1 MATDGVPREVR
12 VLTVTA
18 DEEYAS
24 QIDTRLSADGS
35 VALTAVGTVGEALD
49 RLAGGAR
56 IDCIVSD
63 HDLPDTDGIAFLEAV
78 RAQAPSLPFI
88 LFTSE
93 GSESLASRA
102 ISADVTDYLVKER
115 HGDQWE
121 QLSSL
126 VRDAVTYNRTHGD
139 LIEPDKR
146 ARAVLNAAHDTIAIV
161 RNGRYEFINDAGV
174 ELLGAPTAASVVGR
188 PVAETVEGGD
198 HPLSADHLAEIQTR
212 DQSVDRTEARVVGLD
227 GTQTPVEITGT
238 GIEWGESPAVILIVR
253 DISELK
259 EHRQELALKDRV
271 MDDAPVGIT
280 IADATQDD
288 HPLLYANERFQ
299 ELTGYSEGELLGR
312 NARFLQGAETDPE
325 PVAAL
330 RRGIE
335 ADEPVTAEL
344 TNYRKD
350 GTEFWNRV
358 TIAPVEDRNGDV
370 TQYVGFQEDVTERR
384 ESERTLR
391 QFQRAVEAAGNVI
404 LITDT
409 DGTIEYV
416 NPAFESVTGY
426 SSEEALGETPR
437 LFSSGEM
444 ANEYYENLW
453 ETVLA
458 GDVWKDE
465 IVNRRKSG
473 ELYYA
478 RETISPLTDD
488 EGNVTAFVAIQ
499 TDITEQKERE
509 GQLQQYERAIEGAN
523 DLICATDTNHNYL
536 FANRGYRE
544 YHDIE
549 QDDISEL
556 TPREVLGPD
565 VWETIEPHI
574 DRTLAGNSVH
584 YRMER
589 SRPNRSDRTFDVRY
603 YPLEDGET
611 GEVEG
616 VVATLR
622 DVTPQRDRERQL
634 HVLDR
639 VLRHNLRNAM
649 SVITGNA
656 ELIAAQ
662 TEQELNGLAENIIET
677 GEELLGVTE
686 RERKIVE
693 VLSEARLVHPL
704 EISDYI
710 ERPVTDL
717 RQHHPNATIDLT
729 MPDEVHAATIPQ
741 IEQAITELLE
751 NAVDHSD
758 RTEPTV
764 SVTVESHPETVEV
777 DIADDGPGIP
787 EQEQT
792 ILTGE
797 DDIDPLYHGSG
808 LGLWLVNWIVTH
820 SDGTLAFEENEP
832 RGSVVKLTLPKTHMD
847 QPIGVA
853 ARPTETAGE

>member
-1 MATDGVPREVR
+1 MSTDGAPREIR
-12 VLTVTA
+12 VLAVTA
-18 DEEYAS
+18 DDEYAT
-24 QIDTRLSADGS
+24 QIEARLPADGDIEVTT
-35 VALTAVGTVGEALD
+35 VATVEEALD
-49 RLAGGAR
+49 RLADGTR

-63 HDLPDTDGIAFLEAV
+63 HDLPDTDGVAFLEAV
-78 RAQAPSLPFI
+78 RAQTPNRPFI
-88 LFTSE
+88 LFTSK
-93 GSESLASRA
+93 GSESLASQA

-121 QLSSL
+121 RLADL
-126 VRDAVTYNRTHGD
+126 VRDAVSYSRSHGD
-139 LIEPDKR
+139 LIEPHER
-146 ARAVLNAAHDTIAIV
+146 AKDVLNAAHDTIAIV
-161 RNGRYEFINDAGV
+161 RDGRYEFVNDAGL
-174 ELLGAPTAASVVGR
+174 ELLGASTRAALIGT
-188 PVAETVEGGD
+188 PVAATIAGD
-198 HPLSADHLAEIQTR
+198 EHPFSVDNMAEIQRR
-212 DQSVDRTEARVVGLD
+212 DRSVNRSEARLLGLD
-227 GTQTPVEITGT
+227 GTETPVDITGT
-238 GIEWGESPAVILIVR
+238 GIEWAGDPAIILVVR

-259 EHRQELALKDRV
+259 ERKQELALKDRV

-312 NARFLQGAETDPE
+312 NPRFLQGEKTKPE

-330 RRGIE
+330 RQAIDD
-335 ADEPVTAEL
+335 DESVTAEL

-350 GTEFWNRV
+350 GSEFWNRV
-358 TIAPVEDRNGDV
+358 TVAPVENRDGDV
-370 TQYVGFQEDVTERR
+370 TQYVGFQEDITERR
-384 ESERTLR
+384 ESERSLR
-391 QFQRAVEAAGNVI
+391 QFRRAVEAAGNVI

-437 LFSSGEM
+437 LFSSGKM
-444 ANEYYENLW
+444 SDEYYENLW

-473 ELYYA
+473 ELYHA
-478 RETISPLTDD
+478 RETIAPLTDD
-488 EGNVTAFVAIQ
+488 DGDVTAFVAIQ

-549 QDDISEL
+549 QDDISDL
-556 TPREVLGPD
+556 TPEEVLGSD
-565 VWETIEPHI
+565 VWETVEPHI

-622 DVTPQRDRERQL
+622 DVTPQKDRERQL

-656 ELIAAQ
+656 ELIAAE
-662 TEQELNGLAENIIET
+662 TETEMQGLAENIIET
-677 GEELLGVTE
+677 ADQLLGVTE

-704 EISDYI
+704 EISAHI
-710 ERPVTDL
+710 RRPVADL
-717 RQHHPNATIDLT
+717 RQRHPNATIDLT
-729 MPDEVHAATIPQ
+729 MPEEVHAATIPQ
-741 IEQAITELLE
+741 IEQAISELLD
-751 NAVDHSD
+751 NAVEHSD
-758 RTEPTV
+758 RDEPAV

-777 DIADDGPGIP
+777 HIADDGPGIP

-797 DDIDPLYHGSG
+797 DEIDPLYHGSG

-820 SDGTLAFEENEP
+820 SDGTLGFEENDP
-832 RGSVVKLTLPKTHMD
+832 RGSVVQLTLPKTHTD
-847 QPIGVA
+847 QPIAVA
-853 ARPTETAGE
+853 GRPTETSGE